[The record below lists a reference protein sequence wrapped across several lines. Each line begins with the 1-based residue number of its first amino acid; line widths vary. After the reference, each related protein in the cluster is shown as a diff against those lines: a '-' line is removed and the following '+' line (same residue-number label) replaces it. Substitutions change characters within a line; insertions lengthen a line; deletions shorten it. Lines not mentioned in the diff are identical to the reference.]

1 MEARIY
7 KTTNLYL
14 FLFIGNIC
22 DQDSLDI
29 PLLARCK
36 VNNDATP
43 LKPCSE
49 VLVLLSSL

>member
-36 VNNDATP
+36 VNNDASRDLHYP
-43 LKPCSE
+43 ELFE
-49 VLVLLSSL
+49 LLR